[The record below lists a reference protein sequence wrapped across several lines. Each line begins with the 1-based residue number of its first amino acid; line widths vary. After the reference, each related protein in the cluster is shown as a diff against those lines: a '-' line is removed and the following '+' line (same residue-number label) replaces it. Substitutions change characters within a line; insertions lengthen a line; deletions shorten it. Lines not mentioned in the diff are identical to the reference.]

1 MHECPA
7 HEVLIQSNRARTK
20 EQVLRAML
28 RAHPRQQS
36 VAARRIAWRSGVRT
50 IRRTAIAV
58 CVGSALIYFGI
69 ATGALDGYTIV
80 RVPHVKTS
88 GQNQTPTDNAVPA
101 FEAVPSEALEA
112 ISQTAP
118 VEEAPERDL
127 KLNITA
133 NLDSL
138 LP

>member
-7 HEVLIQSNRARTK
+7 HDVLIQSNRARTK

-36 VAARRIAWRSGVRT
+36 VAARRIAWRSAVRT
-50 IRRTAIAV
+50 IRRTAVAV
-58 CVGSALIYFGI
+58 CVGSVLVYVGVASGLF
-69 ATGALDGYTIV
+69 DGYAIV
-80 RVPHVKTS
+80 RVPHVTTF
-88 GQNQTPTDNAVPA
+88 GPPQTPTNSAIPAVEA
-101 FEAVPSEALEA
+101 FPSQPHEALPQ
-112 ISQTAP
+112 ITP
-118 VEEAPERDL
+118 GEEAPAVDL
-127 KLNITA
+127 KLNMTA

>member
-7 HEVLIQSNRARTK
+7 HDVLIQSNRARTK
-20 EQVLRAML
+20 DQVLRAML

-36 VAARRIAWRSGVRT
+36 VAARRIAWRSAVRT

-58 CVGSALIYFGI
+58 CVGSALVYVGVAAGVF
-69 ATGALDGYTIV
+69 DGYALV
-80 RVPHVKTS
+80 RIPHLKTS
-88 GQNQTPTDNAVPA
+88 GPKQTLIENPAPAV
-101 FEAVPSEALEA
+101 ESVS
-112 ISQTAP
+112 SQLHEPPPQITP
-118 VEEAPERDL
+118 DEEAPERDL